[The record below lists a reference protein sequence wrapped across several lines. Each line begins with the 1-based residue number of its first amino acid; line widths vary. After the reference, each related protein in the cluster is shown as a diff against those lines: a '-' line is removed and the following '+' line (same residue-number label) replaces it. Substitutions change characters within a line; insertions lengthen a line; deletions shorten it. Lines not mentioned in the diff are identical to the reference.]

1 MVSTTQAVKEKILF
15 WKDFWPSQYNV
26 YRNRGDHFVLDEQP
40 AVRLKY
46 DDEINR
52 HRLRSGE
59 ELPAAPLKYVTNKQD
74 GTPLVHA
81 VEAEDGQMVVFKQDF
96 KPEKVHEAVDM
107 LDSPLEDNELE
118 EILEEYSH
126 DVLQLSVLDNRE
138 ERKTFLAEEL
148 EISTDKYNLSGL
160 INRNQGAVYAL
171 ATGLAVA
178 IIIYATASNFGE
190 YIPVLRELTSALQ
203 GVSPEA
209 VASGL
214 GEGGSSGPPG

>member
-1 MVSTTQAVKEKILF
+1 LVSTTQAVKEKILF

-81 VEAEDGQMVVFKQDF
+81 VEAE
-96 KPEKVHEAVDM
+96 
-107 LDSPLEDNELE
+107 
-118 EILEEYSH
+118 
-126 DVLQLSVLDNRE
+126 
-138 ERKTFLAEEL
+138 L
-148 EISTDKYNLSGL
+148 EISTDKYSLSGL

-203 GVSPEA
+203 GVSPES
-209 VASGL
+209 VAQGL

>member
-1 MVSTTQAVKEKILF
+1 LVSSTQALKEKILF
-15 WKDFWPSQYNV
+15 WRDFWPSQYNV

-59 ELPAAPLKYVTNKQD
+59 ELPAAPLRYVTNKQD
-74 GTPLVHA
+74 GTPLIHA
-81 VEAEDGQMVVFKQDF
+81 AEAEDGQMVVFKHDF
-96 KPEKVHEAVDM
+96 KPEEIHEAVAM
-107 LDSPLEDNELE
+107 LDTPLEEGEVE
-118 EILEEYSH
+118 EQLANYDH
-126 DVLQLSVLDNRE
+126 DLLQLSVLDNRE

-148 EISTDKYNLSGL
+148 EISGEKYSLSGL

-190 YIPVLRELTSALQ
+190 YIPVLRELTGALQ
-203 GVSPEA
+203 GVSPENI
-209 VASGL
+209 ASGI
-214 GEGGSSGPPG
+214 GEGGSQGPPG

>member
-1 MVSTTQAVKEKILF
+1 MVSTTQLLKEKLLF
-15 WKDFWPSQYNV
+15 WKDYWPSQYNI

-40 AVRLKY
+40 AVRLRY

-81 VEAEDGQMVVFKQDF
+81 VEAEDGQMVVFKHDF
-96 KPEKVHEAVDM
+96 QPEKVREAVEM
-107 LDSPLEDNELE
+107 LDSPLEETELKE
-118 EILEEYSH
+118 QLEDYSH

-148 EISTDKYNLSGL
+148 EISGEKYTLSGF

-190 YIPVLRELTSALQ
+190 YIPVLRELTGALQ

-214 GEGGSSGPPG
+214 GESGQAPPG